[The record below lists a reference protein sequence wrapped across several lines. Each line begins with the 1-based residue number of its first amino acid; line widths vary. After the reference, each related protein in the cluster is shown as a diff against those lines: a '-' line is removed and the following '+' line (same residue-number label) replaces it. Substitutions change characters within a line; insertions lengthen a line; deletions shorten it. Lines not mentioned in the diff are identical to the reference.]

1 MNRYSRIN
9 SKSKSKRKS
18 VAIDFCDHLSLS
30 ISETPP
36 IISQPHEEKS
46 NKNDENI
53 INGEEGDGEM
63 FGVILERS
71 RSVSS
76 YKSMTEKER
85 SGTPM
90 KRSSSV
96 SSSFSSSPA
105 GGKGGGG
112 YCRIH
117 HRNDNPDEKTE
128 NFNIHKEK
136 GNKILRACIKLL
148 RFR

>member
-18 VAIDFCDHLSLS
+18 VAIDFSDHLSLS

-85 SGTPM
+85 SSTPM

-96 SSSFSSSPA
+96 SSSSA
-105 GGKGGGG
+105 GGRGGGG
-112 YCRIH
+112 YCKIH
-117 HRNDNPDEKTE
+117 HRNDNLVYDEKTE
-128 NFNIHKEK
+128 NFNVHKEK

>member
-18 VAIDFCDHLSLS
+18 VAIDFSDHLSLS
-30 ISETPP
+30 ITETPP
-36 IISQPHEEKS
+36 ITSQPHEEKS

-85 SGTPM
+85 SSTSM

-96 SSSFSSSPA
+96 SSSSV
-105 GGKGGGG
+105 GGRGGGG

-117 HRNDNPDEKTE
+117 HQNDNNPVYDEKTE
-128 NFNIHKEK
+128 NFNVHKEK

>member
-9 SKSKSKRKS
+9 SKAKSNRKS
-18 VAIDFCDHLSLS
+18 VAIDFSDHLSLS
-30 ISETPP
+30 IPETPQ
-36 IISQPHEEKS
+36 IISKPHEEKS
-46 NKNDENI
+46 NKNHETI

-85 SGTPM
+85 SSVPM

-96 SSSFSSSPA
+96 SSSSA
-105 GGKGGGG
+105 GGRGG

-117 HRNDNPDEKTE
+117 HQNDNPHEKTE
-128 NFNIHKEK
+128 NFNAHKEK

>member
-36 IISQPHEEKS
+36 IISQPHEEQS

-85 SGTPM
+85 ISTPM

-96 SSSFSSSPA
+96 SSSFA
-105 GGKGGGG
+105 GGRGGGGG

-117 HRNDNPDEKTE
+117 HQNDNPDEKTE